1 MSDRMT
7 EITSSVGR
15 AGEDELGEQR
25 FDSSPDTS
33 VVGHR
38 IPRLDTLSQV
48 TGDLKYAGDLSFPR
62 MLYARILRSRYP
74 HARIIN
80 IDTRE
85 AENMPG
91 VMAAATGKD
100 FVRNA
105 FGPTFQDQPVLAVD
119 KVRHMGDGVAAVAA
133 VTPQIAAEALEKIKV
148 EYEPLPEVFDPLE
161 AMEETAPKIHE
172 PKSNIYSQYR
182 IQRGDVEK
190 AFAESDRVV
199 EERYSSSMVEH
210 LPVETHACIA
220 AWDAKNRLTVWSS
233 LGRITLG
240 RSDIAG
246 ILGLP
251 LSRVR
256 VVSTQVGGNFGGKNE
271 ITVEPVVA
279 VLAGKA
285 GRPVKSFYTREEEF
299 ISTTKRHPFV
309 MDYRTGVRSDG
320 RILARWIR
328 LVADGG
334 AYCSWSETT
343 LGKAIVLSAGPYN
356 IENLHAEAYAVY
368 TNKAP
373 SGAMRGFGAPQVCFA
388 YESHMDRI
396 AHELSIDPL
405 HIRLLNSYHEGSI
418 SPTGQV
424 LYSVAVKKTLT
435 AAAERFGWKESKR

>member
-1 MSDRMT
+1 MKESMT
-7 EITSSVGR
+7 EATPPTGCT
-15 AGEDELGEQR
+15 GTDEPGAQP
-25 FDSSPDTS
+25 FDSRPRTS
-33 VVGHR
+33 VVGHS

-48 TGDLKYAGDLSFPR
+48 TGELKYAGDLSFPG

-74 HARIIN
+74 HARIIH

-85 AENMPG
+85 AEALPG
-91 VMAAATGKD
+91 ILATVTGKD
-100 FVRNA
+100 FRRNA
-105 FGPTFQDQPVLAVD
+105 FGPSFLDQPVLAFD

-133 VTPQIAAEALEKIKV
+133 VDPQTAAQALDKIKV
-148 EYEPLPEVFDPLE
+148 EYEPLSPVFDPFE
-161 AMEETAPKIHE
+161 AMEDTAPKVHE
-172 PKSNIYSQYR
+172 PRTNIYSKYR

-190 AFAESDRVV
+190 AFAESDRIID
-199 EERYSSSMVEH
+199 ERYASSMVDH
-210 LPVETHACIA
+210 MPVETHACIA
-220 AWDAKNRLTVWSS
+220 AWDARNRLTVWSS

-240 RSDIAG
+240 RSDIAA

-279 VLAGKA
+279 VLARKT

-299 ISTTKRHPFV
+299 TSTTKRHPFV
-309 MDYRTGVRSDG
+309 MDYRTGVRNDG
-320 RILARWIR
+320 RILARSIR

-343 LGKAIVLSAGPYN
+343 LGKAIVLSSGPYD

-373 SGAMRGFGAPQVCFA
+373 AGAMRGFGAPQVCFA

-396 AHELSIDPL
+396 ARELSMNPL
-405 HIRLLNSYHEGSI
+405 QIRLLNSYHEGSV
-418 SPTGQV
+418 SPTGQI
-424 LYSVAVKKTLT
+424 LYSVAVKETLT
-435 AAAERFGWKESKR
+435 AASARFGWKESKK